1 MKNSLETYLAD
12 PSIDGFTLK
21 YTVGNAKS
29 GGQTSLLLYGDTGY
43 RLVSTQTQKGKE
55 VEYAGYRE
63 IQELTDLMAT
73 LLGQKLWEIP
83 AAELSKDEFA
93 PSIAVTLDGREDIA
107 TLDASKLPSHPNFAK
122 AEGAIRDLIVKISKG
137 EIKR

>member
-21 YTVGNAKS
+21 YTVGNSKS

-43 RLVSTQTQKGKE
+43 SLVSTQTQKGKE

-63 IQELTDLMAT
+63 TQELTDLMAT

-83 AAELSKDEFA
+83 ASELSKDEFA
-93 PSIAVTLDGREDIA
+93 PRIAVTLDGREDIA
-107 TLDASKLPSHPNFAK
+107 TLDASKLHSYPNFAK